1 MTHMRRPWRRR
12 TAVRVSRARTLTVRS
27 RIVVAILGVAA
38 FGLAASGV
46 ASYLVQRQG
55 VFAAVDAQLLNTV
68 PNLKTIASGKTSTSP
83 LTSVDAV
90 LRVAMQQV
98 IPASNEHVT
107 GFIAHTT
114 AIVPAVNL

>member
-1 MTHMRRPWRRR
+1 M
-12 TAVRVSRARTLTVRS
+12 
-27 RIVVAILGVAA
+27 VAILGVAA

-55 VFAAVDAQLLNTV
+55 VFAAVDTQLLNTV
-68 PNLKTIASGKTSTSP
+68 PNLKTIASGKTSTTP

-98 IPASNEHVT
+98 IPAPHESLSLIH
-107 GFIAHTT
+107 I
-114 AIVPAVNL
+114 